1 MAVVITGG
9 TGAIGA
15 AMTELFSKQYDVAVI
30 YKSNDEKAES
40 LTRRFGC
47 KCYKADITD
56 AVSVNDACRK
66 ITKDFGRV
74 DVLINNAGI
83 SQIKML
89 SDITDKD
96 WRDMIDTNLTGAFYV
111 TKALLPSMISRKRG
125 SIINISSVWGVH
137 GASCEV
143 HYSAAKAGL
152 IGFTKALAKELAPS
166 HITVNCIA
174 PGVID
179 SPMNNNHLTEDEISE
194 LIEQTPLGR
203 LGTAYDVADA
213 ALYLA
218 SADFITGQVLEV
230 DGGFGNS

>member
-15 AMTELFSKQYDVAVI
+15 AMAELFSKQNDVAVI
-30 YKSNDEKAES
+30 YKSSDDKAKDLSEKI
-40 LTRRFGC
+40 GC

-56 AVSVNDACRK
+56 IDCVNEVCGQIIR
-66 ITKDFGRV
+66 DFGRV
-74 DVLINNAGI
+74 DVLVNNAGI

-89 SDITDKD
+89 SDITEKD
-96 WRDMIDTNLTGAFYV
+96 WREMIDTHLTGAFYV
-111 TKALLPSMISRKRG
+111 TRALLPAMISRKQG

-179 SPMNNNHLTEDEISE
+179 SPMNNSHLTKEEITE
-194 LIEQTPLGR
+194 LINQTPIGR
-203 LGTAYDVADA
+203 LGTVYDVAKA
-213 ALYLA
+213 AVYL
-218 SADFITGQVLEV
+218 STADFITGQVLEV

>member
-15 AMTELFSKQYDVAVI
+15 AMTEVFSQQNDVAII
-30 YKSNDEKAES
+30 YKTNDEKAEALS
-40 LTRRFGC
+40 ERFKC
-47 KCYKADITD
+47 KCYKADITNSD
-56 AVSVNDACRK
+56 SVKNACGR
-66 ITKDFGRV
+66 IVKDFGRV

-89 SDITDKD
+89 SDITDED
-96 WRDMIDTNLTGAFYV
+96 WGNMLDTHLTGAFYV
-111 TKALLPSMISRKRG
+111 TKALLPTMISRKQG

-143 HYSAAKAGL
+143 HYSTAKAGL

-179 SPMNNNHLTEDEISE
+179 SPMNNNHLTSAEIAA
-194 LIEQTPLGR
+194 LVEQTPIGR
-203 LGTAYDVADA
+203 LGTVYDVAKA
-213 ALYLA
+213 AVYLA

-230 DGGFGNS
+230 DGGFGNP